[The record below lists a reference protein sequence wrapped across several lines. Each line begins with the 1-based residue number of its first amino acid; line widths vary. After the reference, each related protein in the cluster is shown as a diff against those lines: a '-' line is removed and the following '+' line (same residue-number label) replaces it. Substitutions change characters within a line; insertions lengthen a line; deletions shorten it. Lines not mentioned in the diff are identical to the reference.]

1 MLEFVWPWA
10 LLLLPLPLL
19 VHRLMAR
26 APRQDAALYVPF
38 FNALTRLRSDSEN
51 LTSGRLLALT
61 CCLLVWLLVVLAA
74 TRPQWLGE
82 PVQLPSTGRDLM
94 LAVDI
99 SGSMEAQDMTLP
111 ANAANNMETR
121 DMNAVRRQASRI
133 DVVKA
138 VVGDFVERRAGD
150 RLGLI
155 LFAAHAYVQAP
166 LTFDRKIVGEL
177 LAEADIG
184 IIEESA
190 TAIGDAIGL
199 SVIHLR
205 NRPENSRVLVLLTD
219 GVNNAGEVSPEQA
232 GQLARTENIRI
243 YTIGIGA
250 DQIAQRTFFG
260 ARTFNPSAELDEAVL
275 TRIAESTGGRYFRAR
290 DVSDLVEI
298 YEELDRLET
307 IEQDEQTYRPTRA
320 LFHWPLGAA
329 LLISFLFAL
338 LSIPWLSLAGRATPA
353 APDEQPARAGEA

>member
-1 MLEFVWPWA
+1 MLEFTWPWA
-10 LLLLPLPLL
+10 FLLLPLPLL
-19 VHRLMAR
+19 VYRLAAR

-38 FNALTRLRSDSEN
+38 FSVLTRLQSDHEN
-51 LTSGRLLALT
+51 LTSGRILNLI
-61 CCLLVWLLVVLAA
+61 CCVLIWLLVVLAA
-74 TRPQWLGE
+74 SRPQWLGE

-99 SGSMEAQDMTLP
+99 SGSMEAQDMIVG
-111 ANAANNMETR
+111 N
-121 DMNAVRRQASRI
+121 RQASRI

-138 VVGDFVERRAGD
+138 VVGDFVKRREGD

-155 LFAAHAYVQAP
+155 LFAAHAYIQAP
-166 LTFDRKIVGEL
+166 LTFDRKVVGEL
-177 LAEADIG
+177 LEEADIG

-205 NRPENSRVLVLLTD
+205 SRPENSRVLVLLTD

-250 DQIAQRTFFG
+250 DQITQRTFFG
-260 ARTFNPSAELDEAVL
+260 ARTINPSAELDEAVL
-275 TRIAESTGGRYFRAR
+275 TRIAEATGGRYFRAR
-290 DVSDLVEI
+290 DVSDLVGI
-298 YEELDRLET
+298 YEELDRLEA
-307 IEQDEQTYRPTRA
+307 IEQDEQTYRPTRV
-320 LFHWPLGAA
+320 LFHWPLGGAV
-329 LLISFLFAL
+329 LISFLLAL
-338 LSIPWLSLAGRATPA
+338 VSIPWLSLSGRAILSDPEEL
-353 APDEQPARAGEA
+353 PGGARET

>member
-1 MLEFVWPWA
+1 MLEFTWPWA
-10 LLLLPLPLL
+10 FLLLPLPLL
-19 VHRLMAR
+19 VYRLMAR

-38 FNALTRLRSDSEN
+38 FNMLTRLQSDSEN
-51 LTSGRLLALT
+51 LTSGRILNLI
-61 CCLLVWLLVVLAA
+61 CCILIWLLVVLAA

-99 SGSMEAQDMTLP
+99 SGSMEAQDMI
-111 ANAANNMETR
+111 
-121 DMNAVRRQASRI
+121 VGSRQASRI

-138 VVGDFVERRAGD
+138 VVGDFVERREGD

-155 LFAAHAYVQAP
+155 LFAAHAYIQAP
-166 LTFDRKIVGEL
+166 LTFDRKVVGEL
-177 LAEADIG
+177 LEEADIG

-232 GQLARTENIRI
+232 GQLARTENIKI

-250 DQIAQRTFFG
+250 DQITQRTFFG
-260 ARTFNPSAELDEAVL
+260 ARTINPSAELDEAVL

-290 DVSDLVEI
+290 DVTDLVEI

-307 IEQDEQTYRPTRA
+307 IEQDEQTYRPTRV

-329 LLISFLFAL
+329 MLISFLLAL
-338 LSIPWLSLAGRATPA
+338 VSIPWLSLSGRAILA
-353 APDEQPARAGEA
+353 DPDEQAAGDARAG

>member
-1 MLEFVWPWA
+1 MLEFTWPWA
-10 LLLLPLPLL
+10 FLLLPLPLL
-19 VHRLMAR
+19 VYRLMAR

-38 FNALTRLRSDSEN
+38 FNMLTRLQSDSEN
-51 LTSGRLLALT
+51 LTSGRLLTLI

-99 SGSMEAQDMTLP
+99 SGSMEAQDMI
-111 ANAANNMETR
+111 
-121 DMNAVRRQASRI
+121 VGSRQASRI

-138 VVGDFVERRAGD
+138 VVGDFVERREGD

-155 LFAAHAYVQAP
+155 LFAAHAYIQAP
-166 LTFDRKIVGEL
+166 LTFDRKVVGEL
-177 LAEADIG
+177 LEEADIG

-232 GQLARTENIRI
+232 GQLARTENIKI

-250 DQIAQRTFFG
+250 DQITQRTFFG
-260 ARTFNPSAELDEAVL
+260 ARTINPSAELDEAVL

-307 IEQDEQTYRPTRA
+307 IEQDEQTYRPTRV

-329 LLISFLFAL
+329 MLISFLLAL
-338 LSIPWLSLAGRATPA
+338 ISIPWLSLSGRAVLSDPN
-353 APDEQPARAGEA
+353 EQPAGTGEALGQE

>member
-1 MLEFVWPWA
+1 MLEFTWPWA
-10 LLLLPLPLL
+10 FLLLPLPLL
-19 VHRLMAR
+19 VNRLLAR

-38 FNALTRLRSDSEN
+38 FNLLTRLQSDSGN
-51 LTSGRLLALT
+51 LSSGRLLSLI
-61 CCLLVWLLVVLAA
+61 CCILIWVLVVLAA

-94 LAVDI
+94 LSVDI
-99 SGSMEAQDMTLP
+99 SGSMEQQDMI
-111 ANAANNMETR
+111 
-121 DMNAVRRQASRI
+121 VSGRQASRI
-133 DVVKA
+133 DAVKA
-138 VVGDFVERRAGD
+138 VVGDFVERREGD

-155 LFAAHAYVQAP
+155 LFAAHAYIQAP
-166 LTFDRKIVGEL
+166 LTFDRKVVGEL
-177 LAEADIG
+177 LEEADIG

-199 SVIHLR
+199 SVLHLR

-232 GQLARTENIRI
+232 GRLARTENIKI

-250 DQIAQRTFFG
+250 DQITQRTFFG
-260 ARTFNPSAELDEAVL
+260 ARTVNPSAELDEAVL

-290 DVSDLVEI
+290 DVTDLVDI
-298 YEELDRLET
+298 YQELDRLEA
-307 IEQDEQTYRPTRA
+307 IEQDEQTYRPTRV

-329 LLISFLFAL
+329 LLISFLL
-338 LSIPWLSLAGRATPA
+338 SLVSIPWLSLSGRAVLAEPK
-353 APDEQPARAGEA
+353 EQPARPGEA